1 MRYAG
6 RRFIPDAPDRR
17 GFVMTL
23 DIPNYRVVEKLGTG
37 AQTRIFRARCMRS
50 GKDYAVKTLKILR
63 PEDNNII
70 ELMRAEYA
78 IGAVIDSDYL
88 RKVYELRMIRHRLRV
103 RGAILFMEYVDGMTM
118 GDKDFKRPVG
128 EVLRLFTD
136 VAMGLHAMHLAG
148 YVHADIKPAN
158 IMVTSDGRVKLID
171 FGQSARSHEAKQ
183 RIQGTIDYMAPEQ
196 AQREVLDARTDVFGL
211 GATMHRVLTG
221 RPVAT
226 EMNQTVNMSSQ
237 VLVGV
242 RKDKLAGSREGEL
255 PTPLARM
262 IADCCAADPASRPPD
277 MLAVVKRLEMVTV
290 SLNRPV
296 SDILD
301 DDDDS
306 ALDEF
311 DLDVDDDDSISALDP
326 TTGSGPAEEAN

>member
-1 MRYAG
+1 
-6 RRFIPDAPDRR
+6 
-17 GFVMTL
+17 MTL

-50 GKDYAVKTLKILR
+50 GKDYAVKTVKILK
-63 PEDNNII
+63 PEDNTIV

-78 IGAVIDSDYL
+78 IGAAIDSDHL

-103 RGAILFMEYVDGMTM
+103 RGAILFMEYVDGTTM
-118 GDKDFKRPVG
+118 GDKDFSRPVG
-128 EVLRLFTD
+128 EVLRLFAE

-148 YVHADIKPAN
+148 YVHADVKPSN
-158 IMVTSDGRVKLID
+158 IMVTTDDRVKLID

-196 AQREVLDARTDVFGL
+196 VQRKMLDPRTDVFGL
-211 GATMHRVLTG
+211 GATLHRVLTG

-242 RKDKLAGSREGEL
+242 RRDKLAGSRDGEL
-255 PTPLARM
+255 PIPLARM
-262 IADCCAADPASRPPD
+262 IADCCAPNPAGRPPD
-277 MLAVVKRLEMVTV
+277 MLALVKRLEMVTG

-296 SDILD
+296 SDIPD
-301 DDDDS
+301 DDEDLM
-306 ALDEF
+306 LDELSF
-311 DLDVDDDDSISALDP
+311 EVDAEGPVSALDP
-326 TTGSGPAEEAN
+326 RSGSGHVEEAN